1 MLFLKSKKIVAV
13 HDGNF
18 HPDDV
23 FCVALLSIFHNG
35 NIKVIRTR
43 KNEAVF
49 QADYVLDVGMKYD
62 PANNI
67 FDHHQPGGAGL
78 RDNKI
83 PYSTFGLLWKKY
95 GEEFCKSKEI
105 ADILDTKLVQ
115 VIDADD
121 NGFNLYKTVVDNVHP
136 FMLTDIIYSLR
147 PTGEESHLEI
157 DKAFLKAVDFAKEV
171 LLRQIKIIGDG
182 IEITKIIQD
191 IYKNSSDKR
200 LVVTDDIKISRYD
213 IWDALEDFSEP
224 LFIIYKGDE
233 SFAAVAMR
241 KGKND
246 FGNRKNFPASWG
258 GLRDAE
264 LAKVSGVKDAIFCHI
279 GLFLS
284 VAKSKEGAI
293 EMAKIAL
300 NS

>member
-1 MLFLKSKKIVAV
+1 MSFLKSKKIVAV

-23 FCVALLSIFHNG
+23 FCVALLSILYG
-35 NIKVIRTR
+35 NSIEVIRTR
-43 KNEAVF
+43 DREKYSKSDF
-49 QADYVLDVGMKYD
+49 VLDVGGEYD
-62 PANNI
+62 PANNR

-105 ADILDTKLVQ
+105 ADILDSKLVQ

-121 NGFNLYKTVVDNVHP
+121 NGFNLYKTVIDNIHP
-136 FMLTDIIYSLR
+136 FMLTDIIYSMR
-147 PTGEESHLEI
+147 PTGKESHLEI
-157 DKAFLKAVDFAKEV
+157 DEAFFKAVDFAKEI
-171 LLRQIKIIGDG
+171 LLRQIKIIGDS
-182 IEITKIIQD
+182 IEINKIIQD

-200 LVVTDDIKISRYD
+200 LVVTDDVKISRYD
-213 IWDALEDFSEP
+213 IWDALEGFPEP
-224 LFIIYKGDE
+224 LFIVYKGDE

-246 FGNRKNFPASWG
+246 FGNRKDFPAGWG
-258 GLRDAE
+258 GLRDGE

-284 VAKSKEGAI
+284 VARSKEGAI
-293 EMAKIAL
+293 EMAKVAL